1 MVHRKKDERKI
12 RRKNSHSSK
21 NVKRRNEERRESI
34 DTNTD
39 PIPGPSREY
48 QEDTI
53 RGNKKN
59 SRNSNNK
66 MQLNSGRFQSLTLS
80 PRYIYCKLVLK

>member
-59 SRNSNNK
+59 SRNSDK